1 MERQSW
7 WQTISLIITI
17 LGMGA
22 FIWLN
27 APTNDDLRDLKDDL
41 KNDLRKSP
49 TREEMNA
56 RFDKLEAIMTIV
68 GDEVKGIKSDLQV
81 HTQNYDAHVVK
92 QNRR

>member
-81 HTQNYDAHVVK
+81 HT
-92 QNRR
+92 